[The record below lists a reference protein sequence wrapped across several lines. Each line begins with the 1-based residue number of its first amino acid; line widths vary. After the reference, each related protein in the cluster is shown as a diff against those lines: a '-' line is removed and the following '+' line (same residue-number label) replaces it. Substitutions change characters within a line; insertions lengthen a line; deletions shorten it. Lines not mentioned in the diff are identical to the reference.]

1 MTIAVYPG
9 TFNPITNGHIDI
21 LERASRVFDKVLL
34 SIAVSAGKN
43 QLFSLEERISLAR
56 DCIPSLPNVE
66 VVPLTGLLIDF
77 VRAQG
82 AQVIVRGIRAVSDYE
97 YELQLANM
105 NRAMAPEI
113 ETLFLTPADN
123 LSFISSTLVREIA
136 SFHGNVSRFVPPA
149 VEDALRNRF
158 SSEAKG

>member
-1 MTIAVYPG
+1 MSIAVYPG

-21 LERASRVFDKVLL
+21 LERASRIFDRVLL

-43 QLFSLEERISLAR
+43 PLFSLEERIDLAR
-56 DCIPSLPNVE
+56 KCIPSLPNVE

-123 LSFISSTLVREIA
+123 LS
-136 SFHGNVSRFVPPA
+136 VPDLARKA
-149 VEDALRNRF
+149 VAQRVLDHWRHETADVAV
-158 SSEAKG
+158 KGGDLPHQRR